1 MTTLINSKEL
11 TEVILNNKGDVYQA
25 IVRLVEKPLLEEIL
39 VICRGNQTKAAK
51 ALGLNRG
58 TLRKRMKLHGMLR

>member
-11 TEVILNNKGDVYQA
+11 AEVILNNKGDAYQA
-25 IVRLVEKPLLEEIL
+25 IVRLVEKPMLEEIL
-39 VICRGNQTKAAK
+39 IMYRGNQTKAAT
-51 ALGLNRG
+51 ALGMNRG